1 MNYTKDV
8 KENLANLENRGYV
21 SAINP
26 VSKQLQ
32 VKKNCQLT
40 VDKFNNVDADGS
52 IKWSARQGSDALST
66 PVVCTVL
73 NTDIKVTAT
82 LYKKSFDANDCTVG
96 STYSAMITMVLTERG
111 KNSLN
116 PNYKNAYFTLFS
128 NAGNVVSSD
137 ALASA
142 GLQYYTRHSINLECL
157 LFFNYSTIVGYC
169 NKYSTQMLQLL

>member
-8 KENLANLENRGYV
+8 KENLANLENRGYA

-32 VKKNCQLT
+32 VKKNCQLV
-40 VDKFNNVDADGS
+40 VDKFNNVDADGA

-82 LYKKSFDANDCTVG
+82 LYKKSFDANDCIVG
-96 STYSAMITMVLTERG
+96 SSYSAMITMVLTERG

-137 ALASA
+137 ALATA
-142 GLQYYTRHSINLECL
+142 GLQYYTRHSINLEC
-157 LFFNYSTIVGYC
+157 FVF
-169 NKYSTQMLQLL
+169 